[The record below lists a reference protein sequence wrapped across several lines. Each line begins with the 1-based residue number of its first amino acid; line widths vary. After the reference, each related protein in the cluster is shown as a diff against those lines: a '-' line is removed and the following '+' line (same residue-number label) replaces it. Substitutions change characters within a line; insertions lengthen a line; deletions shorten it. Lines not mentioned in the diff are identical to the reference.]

1 MAHISDIAYDRLKN
15 THVDLNKVTL
25 KDVVVLHRMITAH
38 LQPTKGEKSGWIRDL
53 AVLRYPEFGA
63 GRIRIGVDC
72 IDPHNPIED
81 RVFHMDDRIAIRIL
95 WDPKESIPA
104 IAGVEHIDLVIAGWA
119 DFDNSRPYAKG
130 LYDWVDYLESKYGGE
145 E

>member
-15 THVDLNKVTL
+15 TNVDLNKVTL

-38 LQPTKGEKSGWIRDL
+38 LQPTEGEKTGWIRDL
-53 AVLRYPEFGA
+53 AVLRYPEFRA

-72 IDPHNPIED
+72 IDPTWGMSDP
-81 RVFHMDDRIAIRIL
+81 VLHMDDRIAIRIL
-95 WDPKESIPA
+95 WDPKESVPA
-104 IAGVEHIDLVIAGWA
+104 IAGVERIDLVIAGWA
-119 DFDNSRPYAKG
+119 DLDNVKPYARG